1 MGRIF
6 YLALLCLC
14 ISYGV
19 ESTAVEGDRESKM
32 YSIFNV
38 VKFPNDV
45 CKGSSSKN
53 GTCYTAEECKNRKG
67 TSSGSCAS
75 GYGVCCIISLACG
88 ETSSEN
94 TTYLATPTTIGT
106 TCDYKICP
114 VSKNICRIRFD
125 MTTFSINLPSS
136 VTTAPVANSQYSIGH
151 CTQDSFSVTGSSG
164 GTPVIC
170 GKNTGQHMIVDSDGS
185 TCSIAAFTFGGD
197 TYTRSYDIKVTQYDC
212 RNPDSGGP
220 PGCLQ
225 YHTATSGTIGSFNF
239 PLTATTVDSTST
251 DGSRTTHL
259 ANQDYEICFRRVSGK
274 CAVCFAPSFS
284 AAYGLGISGSATAAA
299 ALTGS
304 SCTTD
309 FIGIPNGNSA
319 TIAVIQGTHPAVVV
333 ASSGL
338 TRYCG
343 EILALKTAAT
353 AAATVCTGAAPLRVR
368 VYTDGYEVVSTAGKH
383 NTDETKA
390 PGGIVGFLL
399 KYTQDTCK

>member
-1 MGRIF
+1 
-6 YLALLCLC
+6 
-14 ISYGV
+14 
-19 ESTAVEGDRESKM
+19 M

-45 CKGSSSKN
+45 CVGSSSKN
-53 GTCYTAEECKNRKG
+53 GTCYTAEECSNRAG
-67 TSSGSCAS
+67 TASGSCAE
-75 GYGVCCIISLACG
+75 GYGVCCVISLDCG

-94 TTYLATPTTIGT
+94 TTYLTTPSTIGT
-106 TCDYKICP
+106 SCDYKICP

-136 VTTAPVANSQYSIGH
+136 VTTTPVANSQYSIGH
-151 CTQDSFSVTGSSG
+151 CTQDSFVVTGSQGSG
-164 GTPVIC
+164 SPVIC

-185 TCSIAAFTFGGD
+185 TCSMASFVFGGD

-212 RNPDSGGP
+212 RNSDSGGP

-239 PLTATTVDSTST
+239 LLTSTSIDSTST
-251 DGSRTTHL
+251 DGTRTTHL

-284 AAYGLGISGSATAAA
+284 KSYGLGVSPSDTAAQA
-299 ALTGS
+299 ATGT

-309 FIGIPNGNSA
+309 FIAIPNGNSA
-319 TIAVIQGTHPAVVV
+319 TIAVIQGTYPAVVA
-333 ASSGL
+333 ASTGN

-343 EILALKTAAT
+343 RILALAAAAT
-353 AAATVCTGAAPLRVR
+353 ASATVCTGAAPLRVR
-368 VYTDGYEVVSTAGKH
+368 VVTDGYEVVSTASKAK
-383 NTDETKA
+383 TDETHVA

-399 KYTQDTCK
+399 KYEQKTCA